1 MKNALTAAVIFLLVT
16 NIVTGVFLVYEKTKN
31 PFENPYPLID
41 VSRNFIPQDDFV
53 VNLQALRDSLSALV
67 AEKGSD
73 TISLYFEFLNTGA
86 NISINQGLKIWPASL
101 PKVPLAMAVM
111 KKVERGEWKMDSE
124 LVLAEDDKDMGYG
137 GLWGKPLGSRFSI
150 ETLLTEILVRS
161 DNTAYRMLLRNVE
174 FKELMEVV
182 NELGLED
189 LFTEEGLVSAKEYSR
204 LFRALYVSSFLQ
216 RSNSEWLLTR
226 LAQSDYR
233 EFLTAG
239 MPQGITFSHK
249 FGIDRDIHAY
259 LDSGIAYAPGRP
271 YLISVA
277 VKGTGKVGEEEKIKA
292 IMKEIAEQTYSYVVK
307 K

>member
-1 MKNALTAAVIFLLVT
+1 MRNRFIIAI
-16 NIVTGVFLVYEKTKN
+16 VFLVVTNFVTGGFLTYEITRDPEK
-31 PFENPYPLID
+31 NPYPLID
-41 VSRNFIPQDDFV
+41 VSRNFIPQEDFI
-53 VNLQALRDSLSALV
+53 VNLQPLRDSLNALV
-67 AEKGSD
+67 AEKGAD

-86 NISINQGLKIWPASL
+86 NISINPTLKIWPASL

-111 KKVERGEWKMDSE
+111 KKIERGEWKMDSE
-124 LVLAEDDKDMGYG
+124 LVLSEDDKDMHYG
-137 GLWGKPLGSRFSI
+137 ELWGKPLGSRFSI

-182 NELGLED
+182 DELGLED
-189 LFTEEGLVSAKEYSR
+189 LFTKEGLVSAKEYSR

-216 RSNSEWLLTR
+216 RSNSEMLLTL
-226 LAQSDYR
+226 LAQADYKD
-233 EFLTAG
+233 FLTAG
-239 MPQGITFSHK
+239 IPQGTVFSHK

-259 LDSGIAYAPGRP
+259 LDSGIVYAPGRP

-277 VKGTGKVGEEEKIKA
+277 MKGRGTAGEEEKMKK
-292 IMKEIAEQTYSYVVK
+292 IMKEISEKIYAYVTK